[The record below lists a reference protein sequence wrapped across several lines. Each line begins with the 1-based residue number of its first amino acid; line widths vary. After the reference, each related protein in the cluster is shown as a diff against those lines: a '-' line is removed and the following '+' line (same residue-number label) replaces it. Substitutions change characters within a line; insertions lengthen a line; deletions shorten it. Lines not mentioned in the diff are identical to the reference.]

1 MIATYVITLLAA
13 YLLVRYFWTEKKP
26 THDAMAM
33 TLFMMVVLTV
43 VAKYRRSEQNQKIWE
58 VCEVTQ
64 DVFVRITD
72 DEDAANTASDFP
84 AYCNDVIYGSA
95 E

>member
-1 MIATYVITLLAA
+1 MIATYIITLFAA

-26 THDAMAM
+26 TYETMAM
-33 TLFMMVVLTV
+33 TLFMMVVITV
-43 VAKYRRSEQNQKIWE
+43 VAEYHRSEQDKKILE

-64 DVFVRITD
+64 DVFVQITG